1 MQPNCRPKMNTV
13 PEPYA
18 PRPIRALGIR
28 TIDDWRLK
36 VYSIVY
42 GPQPFDA
49 AIYDDAIGRFA
60 PAALPRPAVASA
72 RPGVG
77 FVICHQGRGWHYLV
91 LCWWDNENE
100 LPMRIWV
107 RPRDHSADWRPARE
121 SESICVWDI
130 QLIAAERDAYVRR
143 VLSTGT
149 PDPVAY
155 LADTAGELA
164 AQ

>member
-1 MQPNCRPKMNTV
+1 MNIV
-13 PEPYA
+13 SEPYA
-18 PRPIRALGIR
+18 PRPISGPRVR
-28 TIDDWRLK
+28 TVGDWRLK

-49 AIYDDAIGRFA
+49 AGYEAAIERLLPG
-60 PAALPRPAVASA
+60 ALPQPAVTPS

-107 RPRDHSADWRPARE
+107 RPRDAGDNWRPARD

-130 QLIAAERDAYVRR
+130 QLIAAERDAFVRYI
-143 VLSTGT
+143 LSAAR
-149 PDPVAY
+149 PDPAAY
-155 LADTAGELA
+155 LAATGDLA